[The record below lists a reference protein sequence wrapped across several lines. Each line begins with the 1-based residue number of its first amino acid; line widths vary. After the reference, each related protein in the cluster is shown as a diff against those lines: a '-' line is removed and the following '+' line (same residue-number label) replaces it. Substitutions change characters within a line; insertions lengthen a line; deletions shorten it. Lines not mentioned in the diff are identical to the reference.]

1 MILLQKFPKHCSTSG
16 EISDYILM
24 KILSTM
30 QKIVFFVTDRYLESS
45 TKTLKRKESFSGAI
59 RNKVKRREQK
69 RPNQFVKFLR
79 NPGIK
84 MSLVKFLLNDWKKK
98 QANSFQG
105 KQIYAKCDNKGFH
118 IFENNGIIQIDEFHD
133 ISSGRS

>member
-45 TKTLKRKESFSGAI
+45 TKALKRKESFSGAI

-69 RPNQFVKFLR
+69 RPNQFAKFLR